1 MSNNNSV
8 DAGSK
13 QVEYEEHVPIKSKFG
28 YGFASAGSSVMS
40 AIGLG
45 TIDVYYIK
53 IYGANPSLLA
63 WSWMFFIIWNMIN
76 DPLIGIL
83 EERTKTRWG
92 RRIPYLRFGAFPYAL
107 SFILVWFPFMQGE
120 FGLFLNHLLMLYVL
134 DTFFSMIGLIT
145 FSLPAEMAITA
156 KERNRVNLFGVAF
169 GAIGIILR
177 WVLEP
182 VFLAGDNPN
191 QLAFQI
197 VVTISGIISGLLIFA
212 SSYYIKENLFT
223 QEEEAFGFVESI
235 TETLKNKPFLIIEV
249 AIFFMVIMM
258 EIILNGFI
266 YMVDYLLVFSEF
278 SLIFFILTLII
289 VIALAIWANNK
300 IGSWGLTKVMM
311 FGGLI
316 TLMGFIIIFF
326 VGLASNS
333 KIPFEIGS
341 FGIGFIILGL
351 LTFMVNQSPLMGE
364 AIDHDEILTGKRRET
379 TYSGMNALITKP
391 AVSIA
396 HALLLGIIGLFGYQ
410 QGVKVSEQPATVA
423 TGVLIAMTIV
433 PIICIIIA
441 VLALYFNPL
450 EGEEWRAKKRHLQEV
465 HTQKEKDYIEN
476 LKKKDLIAHDAE

>member
-1 MSNNNSV
+1 MSNNTGG

-13 QVEYEEHVPIKSKFG
+13 QVEYEEHVPIKSKLG
-28 YGFASAGSSVMS
+28 YGFASAGSSLMS
-40 AIGLG
+40 AMGLG

-53 IYGANPSLLA
+53 VYNANPNLLA

-92 RRIPYLRFGAFPYAL
+92 RRIPYLRFGALPYAL

-156 KERNRVNLFGVAF
+156 KERNRVTLFGVAF
-169 GAIGIILR
+169 SAIGMISR
-177 WVLEP
+177 WVIEP
-182 VFLAGDNPN
+182 LFLAGDNPN

-212 SSYYIKENLFT
+212 SSYYIKENLYT

-258 EIILNGFI
+258 ELFLNGFI
-266 YMVDYLLVFSEF
+266 YLFDYVFVFSEL
-278 SLIFFILTLII
+278 SLFFFIPALII
-289 VIALAIWANNK
+289 LIILSIWANNK
-300 IGSWGLTKVMM
+300 IGSWGLKKVMIL
-311 FGGLI
+311 GGLI
-316 TLMGFIIIFF
+316 TLIGFIMIFF

-341 FGIGFIILGL
+341 FGLGFISLGL
-351 LTFMVNQSPLMGE
+351 LMFMVNQSPLMGE
-364 AIDHDEILTGKRRET
+364 AIDYDEIRTGNRRET

-410 QGVKVSEQPATVA
+410 QGVKVSDQPATVA

-441 VLALYFNPL
+441 VIALYFNPL
-450 EGEEWRAKKRHLQEV
+450 EGEEWQAKKRHLQEV
-465 HTQKEKDYIEN
+465 HMQKEKDYVES
-476 LKKKDLIAHDAE
+476 LKKKDLIPHEAE